1 MKRIKLLSYGFV
13 LIALFSLSACGE
25 DTNLTEI
32 TNNAELNSPALDTTG
47 DENDGTKP
55 PGS

>member
-32 TNNAELNSPALDTTG
+32 IDNTELQGPTFETEG
-47 DENDGTKP
+47 DDEDEHPGT
-55 PGS
+55 

>member
-32 TNNAELNSPALDTTG
+32 IDNTELQGPTLETG
-47 DENDGTKP
+47 DDDHDDVPNG
-55 PGS
+55 